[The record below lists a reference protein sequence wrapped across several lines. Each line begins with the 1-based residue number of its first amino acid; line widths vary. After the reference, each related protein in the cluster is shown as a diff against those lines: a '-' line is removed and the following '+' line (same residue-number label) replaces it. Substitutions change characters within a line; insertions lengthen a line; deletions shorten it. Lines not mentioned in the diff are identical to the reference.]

1 VIWLDSLA
9 LASEVRSLPTVKR
22 HAALVAAYSATKKK
36 IDDVP
41 TVLLNPGQTLFRSF
55 NPNSAHSSLPK
66 PQPGTHVSKLQ
77 ANKLLIPGD
86 GVRELNN
93 RFSGPSYLPRLGFI
107 AYFSSRRS

>member
-1 VIWLDSLA
+1 
-9 LASEVRSLPTVKR
+9 LPTVKR

-86 GVRELNN
+86 ENSTTVSAAPRTMQP
-93 RFSGPSYLPRLGFI
+93 FLPRLGFI